1 VRNSCAGVGE
11 GIFFAGMNHV
21 AIKIISSADEHALAT
36 SKPAEI
42 LERKKQA
49 ELQAAAETASQDH
62 PREITEPTNP

>member
-1 VRNSCAGVGE
+1 MLLSAGVGE

-21 AIKIISSADEHALAT
+21 AIKIIASADEHALAT

-49 ELQAAAETASQDH
+49 DLQAAAEVASQTTT
-62 PREITEPTNP
+62 P